1 MRRTS
6 NMSALFRKSVLRHL
20 TSQCVPAG
28 RRIMVPRLSKIP

>member
-6 NMSALFRKSVLRHL
+6 DMSALFRKSVLHYL

-28 RRIMVPRLSKIP
+28 RRIMAPRLSKIP